1 MLWFLTIWAARR
13 ARWKVSY
20 LVKDHRFSCLKGLSR
35 RRRSGHRRRSEEGD
49 EWFDRNSSK
58 VILSVGAGASPEHR
72 IRVAALMLSSS
83 ILAETAAAIV
93 CSMLIGLLLWGWTSD
108 LF

>member
-1 MLWFLTIWAARR
+1 MLWFLTIWAGRR

-20 LVKDHRFSCLKGLSR
+20 LVKDHRFSSLKGLSR
-35 RRRSGHRRRSEEGD
+35 RTRSGHRGSIGRRRC
-49 EWFDRNSSK
+49 FDRNSSK

-72 IRVAALMLSSS
+72 IRVAALMLPSS

-93 CSMLIGLLLWGWTSD
+93 CSMLIGLFLWGWTSD
-108 LF
+108 LS